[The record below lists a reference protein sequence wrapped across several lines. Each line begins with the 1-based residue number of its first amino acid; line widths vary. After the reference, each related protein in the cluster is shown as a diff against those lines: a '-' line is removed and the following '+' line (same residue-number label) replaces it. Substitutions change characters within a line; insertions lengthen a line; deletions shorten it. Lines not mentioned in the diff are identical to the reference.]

1 MFIGLLSFSGYLA
14 TKCMSLNNEQ
24 CQAKLT
30 LIDLNHVELKYK
42 LFMISLDKYNG
53 SCNSV
58 DGLSANMF

>member
-14 TKCMSLNNEQ
+14 TKCMSLHNEQ

-30 LIDLNHVELKYK
+30 LIDLNYVELKYK

-53 SCNSV
+53 SWNSV
-58 DGLSANMF
+58 DGLSANML